1 MKNNINKK
9 IGATLLTAAVMTGTF
24 VIPVAKATDAEIKAK
39 PSVSYQA
46 HVENIGWQDAIN
58 SGIAGTTGQA
68 LRMEAIRMKLENC
81 ENASL
86 SFDVHIQDIGWR
98 YNLTEEDIIG
108 TTGQCLKMEA
118 VTIKSKGLAEKGY
131 KIQYRVHGENYGWT
145 NWVEEGTVAGTTGQ
159 FLRLEAIEVRVVTD
173 STAIEAAKEKAVVEL
188 TNYVENSSLKNI
200 VPGSETDYASVPAI
214 NEVITAGY
222 NAIAEATTIEGVAN
236 AEKEAETAIV
246 EATKEYA
253 QHLLNTIYN
262 NGEEYF
268 GLILTNTKYEFYKEQ
283 LNNAETVKDIV
294 ETYEYVVNAERINL
308 SDLQEKASA
317 DLTNYVENSA
327 LKNTVPGSEMDYASV
342 PAINE
347 VIVAGYT
354 AIAEAKTAEGPAN
367 AEKEA
372 ETAIVEAT
380 KEYAQHLLDTIY
392 NNGEE
397 YFGLVLSEA
406 KYNAYT
412 AGIAEATNV
421 EDAINAYEAAT
432 RERVELAKLQE
443 EAVAELTNYVEN
455 SSLKNIV
462 PGSEMDYASVPTINE
477 TIIAGYTAVADAK
490 KEDDVATAVEATKT
504 AVVEATREYTQ
515 HLLDT
520 IYNNGEEYFGLILTN
535 TKYEFYKE
543 QLNNAE
549 TVKDLVETYEYV
561 VNAER
566 FTLTDLKANAVKEL
580 DEYKNAEDYAEYN
593 AETLANAIEAGKTA
607 IEACENKEA
616 IDTAVAE
623 AKAAIDEIKTD
634 KEIIA
639 EIEDAQK
646 EASEALTN
654 YVENNEALKS
664 IVPGSESDYLTLTEI
679 NKAVAEGYSKLYSE
693 DNKSAEAVVNAEK
706 EAETAILNATKEATK
721 RLVNSIYNNG
731 EGYSIEGSDI
741 KYFLLSTDR
750 DIAIKAIDEAT
761 TEAEAIEA
769 FENVIEKELIS
780 EDKFNIEMAKIV
792 AIEKV
797 NEMADAVR
805 TAAKNEDGT
814 EKYKVSEEKIAEVIE
829 NATNAINACEGEDV
843 NKNINAEV
851 NKAMTALNKIKEDDE
866 AFYNLQKDS
875 VAKLL
880 DIYTCEESSLNKLVP
895 GSELKYIETPD
906 IQSALQEGISNI
918 WNATTSEEVDKAEK
932 DAEASVINATK
943 EYVKY
948 LLGVVYEN
956 GVETTVYEN
965 NVEVGKVQLYLPKT
979 KYDFFLGQIKN
990 AESCKDAISEY
1001 EYVLNRNLAPE
1012 EQSLKTLE
1020 ELKAY
1025 YEEKITD
1032 DYVSTAYT
1040 YTNNEAEFN
1049 KAIADSKEVINAAT
1063 DLKSIEK
1070 AYEEAKATMEN
1081 VATDSDINSA
1091 YNELN
1096 TKYYTALRNTNVQSE
1111 DVELTS
1117 KKYINVKEIYN
1128 EIRVNKGNIEASKT
1142 KTELENS
1149 LEEAERVT
1157 VKATRTYVKE
1167 LLNSIRGFNN
1177 DKYLAETDYGTAL
1190 NLIETKNDIQVII
1203 NAYHDA
1209 YNARKDVSATPDT
1222 ETEVTPGA

>member
-9 IGATLLTAAVMTGTF
+9 IGATLLTAAVMTGTL

-58 SGIAGTTGQA
+58 SGIAGTTGQC

-118 VTIKSKGLAEKGY
+118 ITIKSKGLAEKGY

-145 NWVEEGTVAGTTGQ
+145 NWVEEGTVAGTTGE

-173 STAIEAAKEKAVVEL
+173 STAVEPAKEKAVVEL

-214 NEVITAGY
+214 NEAITAGY
-222 NAIAEATTIEGVAN
+222 NAIAGATTVEGVAN
-236 AEKEAETAIV
+236 AEKEAEKAIL
-246 EATKEYA
+246 EATRGYA

-268 GLILTNTKYEFYKEQ
+268 GLVLTNTKYEFYKEE
-283 LNNAETVKDIV
+283 LNKAETIKDIV
-294 ETYEYVVNAERINL
+294 ETYEYVVNAER
-308 SDLQEKASA
+308 
-317 DLTNYVENSA
+317 V
-327 LKNTVPGSEMDYASV
+327 
-342 PAINE
+342 
-347 VIVAGYT
+347 
-354 AIAEAKTAEGPAN
+354 
-367 AEKEA
+367 
-372 ETAIVEAT
+372 
-380 KEYAQHLLDTIY
+380 
-392 NNGEE
+392 
-397 YFGLVLSEA
+397 
-406 KYNAYT
+406 
-412 AGIAEATNV
+412 
-421 EDAINAYEAAT
+421 
-432 RERVELAKLQE
+432 
-443 EAVAELTNYVEN
+443 
-455 SSLKNIV
+455 
-462 PGSEMDYASVPTINE
+462 
-477 TIIAGYTAVADAK
+477 
-490 KEDDVATAVEATKT
+490 
-504 AVVEATREYTQ
+504 
-515 HLLDT
+515 
-520 IYNNGEEYFGLILTN
+520 
-535 TKYEFYKE
+535 
-543 QLNNAE
+543 
-549 TVKDLVETYEYV
+549 
-561 VNAER
+561 
-566 FTLTDLKANAVKEL
+566 TLTDLKANAIKEL

-593 AETLANAIEAGKTA
+593 AETLANAIEAGKVA
-607 IEACENKEA
+607 IEASEDKEA
-616 IDTAVAE
+616 IDVAVAE
-623 AKAAIDEIKTD
+623 AKAIIDAIKIDAEIK
-634 KEIIA
+634 A
-639 EIEDAQK
+639 EIEEAQK
-646 EASEALTN
+646 KASEALTN

-664 IVPGSESDYLTLTEI
+664 TVPGSESDYLTLTEI
-679 NKAVAEGYSKLYSE
+679 NEAVVKGYSSIYSA
-693 DNKSAEAVVNAEK
+693 DNKSAEDVEKAEK
-706 EAETAILNATKEATK
+706 DAETAILNATKEATK
-721 RLVNSIYNNG
+721 RLVSSIYNNG
-731 EGYSIEGSDI
+731 EGYTI
-741 KYFLLSTDR
+741 KVKDENGVETVVGKYYLLSTDR
-750 DIAIKAIDEAT
+750 DIALKAIDEAT

-769 FENVIEKELIS
+769 FENVIEKELID
-780 EDKFNIEMAKIV
+780 EDTFNLEMAKIV

-797 NEMADAVR
+797 NEMAEAVR

-814 EKYKVSEEKIAEVIE
+814 EKYKVSEEKIAEVVE
-829 NATNAINACEGEDV
+829 NAINAINACEGV
-843 NKNINAEV
+843 NANKDINAEV

-875 VAKLL
+875 VTKLL

-918 WNATTSEEVDKAEK
+918 WKATTVEEVDKAEK
-932 DAEASVINATK
+932 DAEFSVINATK
-943 EYVKY
+943 AYVEY

-979 KYDFFLGQIKN
+979 KYDFFLGQIRN

-1040 YTNNEAEFN
+1040 YTNNKAEFD

-1063 DLKSIEK
+1063 DLKAVEK
-1070 AYEEAKATMEN
+1070 AYEEAKAIMEN
-1081 VATDSDINSA
+1081 VATDSEINSA

-1111 DVELTS
+1111 DVELSS

-1128 EIRVNKGNIEASKT
+1128 EIRVNKGNIQASKT
-1142 KTELENS
+1142 KTELKNT

-1157 VKATRTYVKE
+1157 VKATRAYVKE

-1190 NLIETKNDIQVII
+1190 NLIETKNDVQVII

-1209 YNARKDVSATPDT
+1209 YNARSDVSTTPDAG
-1222 ETEVTPGA
+1222 TEVTPGEDGTVTE